1 MVNGA
6 CAPVVV
12 QVAHLYPGSIV
23 FSDESSAPVNPVKQ
37 GGTAWRPLVP
47 AGGLCYVIC
56 ISS

>member
-12 QVAHLYPGSIV
+12 QVAHLYRGSIAIR
-23 FSDESSAPVNPVKQ
+23 DETSAPVNPVKQ

-47 AGGLCYVIC
+47 AGGLCYVNF
-56 ISS
+56 IST

>member
-6 CAPVVV
+6 LMPVVV
-12 QVAHLYPGSIV
+12 QVAHLYPGDIA
-23 FSDESSAPVNPVKQ
+23 FSDETSAPVNPVKQ

-47 AGGLCYVIC
+47 AGGLCYVIF